1 MHKIAVVTGP
11 TSGIGLSIAR
21 RLVADGWQLYA
32 VARDADRLA
41 ATFLPLH
48 HAVIADLADVAAAAG
63 ALDALDLREAS
74 HAVLVNNAGV
84 IEPIG
89 HFWRLEPAALAA
101 ALAVDVTTPLVL
113 AGAFYRKLLEAPGC
127 LGAIVQIG
135 SGAANRPISGWSA
148 YCTAKAALHHASATL
163 AVEVDPARCRVMVL
177 SPGILDTAMQAT
189 IRASDPGAMPDHG
202 YFTSLHAN
210 GGLGSPDRPARWL
223 SARLRAWDL
232 PHGVV
237 IDLHGID
244 DAMLD
249 TAQAPRGSLHAQE
262 RS

>member
-21 RLVADGWQLYA
+21 RLVADGWLLFA

-41 ATFLPLH
+41 ATGLPLCGST
-48 HAVIADLADVAAAAG
+48 IADLADVTAAAA
-63 ALDALDLREAS
+63 ALESLDLRDAS

-89 HFWRLEPAALAA
+89 RFWELDPIALAA
-101 ALAVDVTTPLVL
+101 ALAVDVTAPLVL
-113 AGAFYRKLLEAPGC
+113 AGAFYRKLLAAPHC
-127 LGAIVQIG
+127 DGAIVQIG
-135 SGAANRPISGWSA
+135 SGAANRPIAGWSA

-163 AVEVDPARCRVMVL
+163 AIEVDPARCRVTVL

-189 IRASDPGAMPDHG
+189 IRASNPSAMPDHG
-202 YFTSLHAN
+202 YFTSLHAT
-210 GGLGSPDRPARWL
+210 GALGSPDRPARWL
-223 SARLRAWDL
+223 SARLRDWDL

-244 DAMLD
+244 DVGLD
-249 TAQAPRGSLHAQE
+249 AASV
-262 RS
+262 

>member
-1 MHKIAVVTGP
+1 MKRIAIVTGP

-21 RLVADGWQLYA
+21 RLAADGWLLVA
-32 VARDADRLA
+32 IARDAARLA
-41 ATFLPLH
+41 ATGLEPH
-48 HAVIADLADVAAAAG
+48 RSVIVDLADVRAAAHV
-63 ALDALDLREAS
+63 LDDLDLGDAS

-89 HFWRLEPAALAA
+89 HFWELDPQGLAA

-113 AGAFYRKLLEAPGC
+113 AGAFYRKLLAAPRC
-127 LGAIVQIG
+127 QGAIVQIG

-163 AVEVDPARCRVMVL
+163 AIEVDPARCRVMVL

-189 IRASDPGAMPDHG
+189 IRASDPNAMPDHG
-202 YFTSLHAN
+202 YFTSLHAS

-223 SARLRAWDL
+223 GARLRDWDL

-244 DAMLD
+244 DAGLD
-249 TAQAPRGSLHAQE
+249 VAFAPRPSSNAQE